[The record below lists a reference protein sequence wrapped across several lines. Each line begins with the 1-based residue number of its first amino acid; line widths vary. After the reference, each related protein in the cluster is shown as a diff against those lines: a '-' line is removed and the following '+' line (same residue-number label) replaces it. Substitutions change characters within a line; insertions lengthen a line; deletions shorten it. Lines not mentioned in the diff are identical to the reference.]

1 VSTVE
6 EIEKAVQNLS
16 PEQLAAFRVWFAEFD
31 AELWERKI
39 ERDAAAG
46 RLDSLITEAR
56 EEHQHGRT
64 TEL

>member
-31 AELWERKI
+31 VELWERKI
-39 ERDAAAG
+39 EKDAAAG
-46 RLDSLITEAR
+46 HLDSIA
-56 EEHQHGRT
+56 GRKV
-64 TEL
+64 